1 MRLLGCECFAVE
13 NPPPFFGG
21 PYFVLIRLE
30 AAGGAVGW
38 GEIYGAPFHPKVV
51 AAMAEDVFAAHLR
64 GEPASDIE
72 RLFRIVRGRNYG
84 ARPDPT
90 LYAVWSGFEMALLDL
105 VGREAGLPVHALLG
119 GRAHTRLRCYTYIYP
134 GEGQGAEVYD
144 DPDAAAERA
153 ADYVRDGWT
162 AIKFDPVR
170 PYSAFDPREPS
181 SAELAHGE
189 RYLRAVRGA
198 VGDAADL
205 LVGTHGQFTPSGAV
219 RFARRIAPFDPL
231 WFEEPVPPGDPGAM
245 AEVARSC
252 GLPVA
257 TGERLVGR
265 EEFLDLIERRAV
277 AVVQPAAGRVGGLL
291 EARKIA
297 ALAETRQVL
306 FAPHLYAGP
315 VEWAANL
322 QLAAACPNTL
332 LVETIADNP
341 FFRELVPDLPQV
353 VEGFVAVPEG
363 PGLGVTVDET
373 VVRGHPYTGTRLH
386 LEMAPQPVFR
396 RGGRDGMR
404 AP

>member
-1 MRLLGCECFAVE
+1 MRLSGCECFAVAD
-13 NPPPFFGG
+13 PPPAFGG
-21 PYFVLIRLE
+21 PYFLLLRLE
-30 AAGGAVGW
+30 TAGGSVGW
-38 GEIYGAPFHPKVV
+38 GEIYGPPFHPRVV
-51 AAMAEDVFAAHLR
+51 AAMAADLFDAHLR
-64 GEPASDIE
+64 GEPAVEVE
-72 RLFRIVRGRNYG
+72 RLFRIVRGRNYT

-90 LYAVWSGFEMALLDL
+90 LWAVWSGFEMALLDL

-119 GRAHTRLRCYTYIYP
+119 GRAQERLRCYTYIYP
-134 GEGQGAEVYD
+134 AAGQGEEVYE
-144 DPDAAAERA
+144 DPEAAAARA
-153 ADYVRDGWT
+153 ADYLRRGWT
-162 AIKFDPVR
+162 ALKFDPVP

-181 SAELAHGE
+181 TAELARGE
-189 RYLRAVRGA
+189 RYVRAVREA
-198 VGDAADL
+198 VGEAADL
-205 LVGTHGQFTPSGAV
+205 LIGTHGQFTPSGAV

-231 WFEEPVPPGDPGAM
+231 WFEEPVPPGDAGAM
-245 AEVARSC
+245 AEVARRC
-252 GLPVA
+252 RLPVA

-265 EEFLDLIERRAV
+265 EEFLDLLERHAV

-297 ALAETRQVL
+297 AVAETRQVA

-353 VEGFVAVPEG
+353 VDGFVEVPQG

-373 VVRGHPYTGTRLH
+373 VVRAHPYTGKRLH
-386 LEMAPQPVFR
+386 LAMAAHPVVR
-396 RGGRDGMR
+396 R
-404 AP
+404 APRRAG